1 MATAHS
7 SHAHSSLERASQ
19 IALVLAHHELWSL
32 VEVLDLGRFV
42 PFHLRHSHSSPPQ
55 GGNPELH
62 TPPEHLC
69 AALEE
74 LGPTFMKLG
83 QMLSTRD
90 DLLPPA
96 YQRELATL
104 QDAAPT
110 IPFETVRET
119 IAAELGQP
127 LEHAFATFDCV
138 PLAAAS
144 IGQAH
149 LATLQD
155 GTAVVVKVRRPGAV
169 EQVDEDLK
177 LLHSL
182 ATVASHHSELA
193 KQYDVVGL
201 VQEFD
206 QSLRAELD
214 YLREGHNAERF
225 ARNFAGEKMVQ
236 IPRVFWE
243 TTTSRV
249 LTQERIH
256 GIKVTDLAALQA
268 AGIDRTALSKRGAQI
283 FLKMVFEDGFFHAD
297 LHPGNLFIEE
307 GGHIGLIDFGMVG
320 SVDKQTRE
328 ELGLLLSG
336 VTSQNTDRLV
346 DALLE
351 LGATQQPV
359 DRAALCRDLEHV
371 LSQFVDQPLSALPLG
386 PLLTEMFS
394 IVRRHHLVLPSRLT
408 MLLKTTI
415 TTEGMAVQLDPSFNL
430 VEALTP
436 YVKRLMLQENS
447 PVAWASRFGKAVP
460 DLLWLATELPLL
472 VRQLVGDLDRGSLK
486 IAVQPTGLDST
497 FNRAE
502 RIANRIVLGSIVA
515 AFIIALAVLLSV
527 AHPGGSPVWSGALTI
542 GFVVAAVLGLYLVW
556 SIFRSGRH

>member
-1 MATAHS
+1 MTTAHS
-7 SHAHSSLERASQ
+7 LHAHSSLERASQ
-19 IALVLAHHELWSL
+19 ITLVLAHHELWSL

-42 PFHLRHSHSSPPQ
+42 PFHLRRPAPAQ
-55 GGNPELH
+55 RDNTELH
-62 TPPEHLC
+62 TPPEQLR

-90 DLLPPA
+90 DLLPTA

-110 IPFETVRET
+110 IPFEIVRET
-119 IAAELGQP
+119 ITAELGQP
-127 LEHAFATFDCV
+127 LEQAFATFDCT

-149 LATLQD
+149 LATLRD
-155 GTAVVVKVRRPGAV
+155 GTNVVVKVRRPGAV

-182 ATVASHHSELA
+182 ATVATHHSELA
-193 KQYDVVGL
+193 RQYDVVGL

-214 YLREGHNAERF
+214 YLREGHNTERF
-225 ARNFAGEKMVQ
+225 ARNFANEKMVQ

-256 GIKVTDLAALQA
+256 GMKVTDLAALDA
-268 AGIDRTALSKRGAQI
+268 AGIDRAALSKLGARL

-320 SVDKQTRE
+320 SVDEQTRA

-336 VTSQNTDRLV
+336 LTGQDTDRLV

-351 LGATQQPV
+351 LGASEQPI
-359 DRAALCRDLEHV
+359 DRAALRRDLEHL
-371 LSQFVDQPLSALPLG
+371 LSQFVDQPLSALPMG
-386 PLLTEMFS
+386 PLLTEVFS
-394 IVRRHHLVLPSRLT
+394 IVRRHHLVLPSKLT
-408 MLLKTTI
+408 LLLKTTVM
-415 TTEGMAVQLDPSFNL
+415 TEGMAVQLDPSFNL

-436 YVKRLMLQENS
+436 FVERLMLHENS
-447 PVAWASRFGKAVP
+447 PVAWARRFGKAIP
-460 DLLWLATELPLL
+460 DLLWLATELPQQVRHLL
-472 VRQLVGDLDRGSLK
+472 GELDRGSLK

-497 FNRAE
+497 LNRVE
-502 RIANRIVLGSIVA
+502 RVANRIVLGSIVA

-527 AHPGGSPVWSGALTI
+527 SHPGGSPLWSWVLTI
-542 GFVVAAVLGLYLVW
+542 GFAVAAVLGLYLVW

>member
-32 VEVLDLGRFV
+32 VEILDLGRFV
-42 PFHLRHSHSSPPQ
+42 PFHLRRSPPPQ

-127 LEHAFATFDCV
+127 LEHAFATFESM

>member
-1 MATAHS
+1 MTTVHS
-7 SHAHSSLERASQ
+7 LHAHSSLERASQ

-32 VEVLDLGRFV
+32 VEILDLGRFV
-42 PFHLRHSHSSPPQ
+42 PFHLRRSHSSPPQ

-127 LEHAFATFDCV
+127 LEHAFATFESM

-556 SIFRSGRH
+556 SIFHSGRH

>member
-1 MATAHS
+1 M
-7 SHAHSSLERASQ
+7 
-19 IALVLAHHELWSL
+19 
-32 VEVLDLGRFV
+32 
-42 PFHLRHSHSSPPQ
+42 
-55 GGNPELH
+55 
-62 TPPEHLC
+62 
-69 AALEE
+69 
-74 LGPTFMKLG
+74 
-83 QMLSTRD
+83 
-90 DLLPPA
+90 
-96 YQRELATL
+96 
-104 QDAAPT
+104 
-110 IPFETVRET
+110 
-119 IAAELGQP
+119 
-127 LEHAFATFDCV
+127 
-138 PLAAAS
+138 
-144 IGQAH
+144 
-149 LATLQD
+149 
-155 GTAVVVKVRRPGAV
+155 VVKVRRPGAV

-182 ATVASHHSELA
+182 ATVASQHSELA

-408 MLLKTTI
+408 MLLKTTV

>member
-1 MATAHS
+1 MTTVHIHT
-7 SHAHSSLERASQ
+7 HAHSSLERASQ

-32 VEVLDLGRFV
+32 VEILDLGRFV
-42 PFHLRHSHSSPPQ
+42 PFHLRRSPPPQ
-55 GGNPELH
+55 GSNPELQ

-119 IAAELGQP
+119 IAAELGKP
-127 LEHAFATFDCV
+127 LEQAFATFDCT

-149 LATLQD
+149 LATLPD
-155 GTAVVVKVRRPGAV
+155 GSAVVVKVRRPGAV

-193 KQYDVVGL
+193 KEYDVVGL

-225 ARNFAGEKMVQ
+225 ARNFANEKMVQ

-256 GIKVTDLAALQA
+256 GIKVTDLAALEA
-268 AGIDRTALSKRGAQI
+268 AGIDRVTLSKRGAQI

-307 GGHIGLIDFGMVG
+307 EGHIGLIDFGMVG
-320 SVDKQTRE
+320 SVDKQTRQ

-336 VTSQNTDRLV
+336 VTSQDANRLV

-359 DRAALCRDLEHV
+359 DRAALRRDLEHL

-386 PLLTEMFS
+386 PLLTELFS
-394 IVRRHHLVLPSRLT
+394 IVRRHHLVLPSKLT
-408 MLLKTTI
+408 MLLKTTV
-415 TTEGMAVQLDPSFNL
+415 TTDGMAVQLNPSFNL
-430 VEALTP
+430 VEELTP

-447 PVAWASRFGKAVP
+447 PAAWATRFGQAVP
-460 DLLWLATELPLL
+460 DLLWLATELPQQ

-502 RIANRIVLGSIVA
+502 GIANRIVLGSIVA
-515 AFIIALAVLLSV
+515 AFIIGLAVLLSV
-527 AHPGGSPVWSGALTI
+527 AHPEASPLWSGALTI
-542 GFVVAAVLGLYLVW
+542 GFIVAAVLGLYLVW